1 MSTLAAIPSPS
12 WSSLSIG
19 PLELRAYGL
28 LIAIGVI
35 LAVRRLGIGIEQ
47 LKPGTVDAAPSIGM
61 WGVGA
66 GLIGAR
72 LYHVVT
78 EWDRFADNLS
88 EIPKVWHGGLGIPG
102 GVLLGTVVGVLRARS
117 FGISTADTLHAAAP
131 AIPLAQAVGRWG
143 NWFNQELFGR
153 QTSLPW
159 ALRIDDAH
167 MPVAY
172 ESGTTF
178 HPTFLYESLWTL
190 VLSLCLVRLSAS
202 PRFAGSR
209 LFALYVG
216 GYGLGRLWIEGLR
229 IDDASVL
236 GGLRWNQWVALAAIA
251 GGAFY
256 LILTSSQRSTG
267 EELHVQQT
275 ATNDDR

>member
-1 MSTLAAIPSPS
+1 MFASIPSPS

-19 PLELRAYGL
+19 PIELRVYGF
-28 LIAIGVI
+28 LIAVGVV
-35 LAVRRLGIGIEQ
+35 LAIRRLGSGLERFET
-47 LKPGTVDAAPSIGM
+47 GGSEAAASIGM

-78 EWDRFADNLS
+78 EWDRFSGNLS
-88 EIPKVWHGGLGIPG
+88 EIPKVWQGGLGVPG
-102 GVLLGTVVGVLRARS
+102 GVLLGTIVGVLRARS
-117 FGISTADTLHAAAP
+117 FGISTAETLHAAAP

-153 QTSLPW
+153 PTTLPW
-159 ALRIDDAH
+159 ALRIDDDHLPA
-167 MPVAY
+167 AY

-178 HPTFLYESLWTL
+178 HPTFLYESMWTL
-190 VLSLCLVRLSAS
+190 GLSLWLVRLSGS

-209 LFALYVG
+209 LFALYVS

-229 IDDASVL
+229 IDDASVI
-236 GGLRWNQWVALAAIA
+236 GGLRWNQWVAIAAIV
-251 GGAFY
+251 GGLIY
-256 LILTSSQRSTG
+256 LAVTSSSG
-267 EELHVQQT
+267 DSAEEVDVQQ
-275 ATNDDR
+275 AAINGDR

>member
-1 MSTLAAIPSPS
+1 MSTLAAIPSPP
-12 WSSLSIG
+12 WSSLSLG

-35 LAVRRLGIGIEQ
+35 LAIRRLGVGIDQ
-47 LKPGTVDAAPSIGM
+47 LRPGTAEAAPSIGM

-66 GLIGAR
+66 GLVGAR
-72 LYHVVT
+72 VYHVVT

-131 AIPLAQAVGRWG
+131 AIPLAQGVGRWG

-153 QTSLPW
+153 PTSLPW
-159 ALRIDDAH
+159 ALQIDDAH
-167 MPVAY
+167 LPASF

-190 VLSLCLVRLSAS
+190 ALSVCLVRLSGS
-202 PRFAGSR
+202 PRLVGSR
-209 LFALYVG
+209 LFALYVA

-236 GGLRWNQWVALAAIA
+236 GGLRWNQWVAIAAIL
-251 GGAFY
+251 GGGVF
-256 LILTSSQRSTG
+256 LLLTSSSRTSL
-267 EELHVQQT
+267 EELDVQQT
-275 ATNDDR
+275 SENDDR

>member
-1 MSTLAAIPSPS
+1 MFASIPSPS

-19 PLELRAYGL
+19 PIELRVYGF
-28 LIAIGVI
+28 LIAVGVV
-35 LAVRRLGIGIEQ
+35 LAIRRLGSGLERF
-47 LKPGTVDAAPSIGM
+47 KTGGSEAASSIGM

-78 EWDRFADNLS
+78 EWDRFSGNLS
-88 EIPKVWHGGLGIPG
+88 EIPKVWHGGLGVPG
-102 GVLLGTVVGVLRARS
+102 GVLLGTIVGVLRARS
-117 FGISTADTLHAAAP
+117 FGISTAETLHAAAP

-153 QTSLPW
+153 PTTLPW
-159 ALRIDDAH
+159 ALRIDDDHLPA
-167 MPVAY
+167 AY

-178 HPTFLYESLWTL
+178 HPTFLYESMWTL
-190 VLSLCLVRLSAS
+190 GLSLWLVRLSGS

-209 LFALYVG
+209 LFALYVS

-229 IDDASVL
+229 IDDASVI
-236 GGLRWNQWVALAAIA
+236 GGLRWNQWVAIAAIV
-251 GGAFY
+251 GGLIY
-256 LILTSSQRSTG
+256 LAVTSSSG
-267 EELHVQQT
+267 DSAEEVEVQQ
-275 ATNDDR
+275 AAVNGDR

>member
-1 MSTLAAIPSPS
+1 MYASIPSPS

-19 PLELRAYGL
+19 PIELRVYGF
-28 LIAIGVI
+28 LIAVGVV
-35 LAVRRLGIGIEQ
+35 LAVRRLGIGLERF
-47 LKPGTVDAAPSIGM
+47 KTGGSEAAASIGM

-78 EWDRFADNLS
+78 EWDRFSGNLS
-88 EIPKVWHGGLGIPG
+88 EIPKVWHGGLGVPG
-102 GVLLGTVVGVLRARS
+102 GVLLGTIVGVLRARS
-117 FGISTADTLHAAAP
+117 FGISTAETLHAAAP

-153 QTSLPW
+153 PTTLPW
-159 ALRIDDAH
+159 ALRIDDDHLPA
-167 MPVAY
+167 AY

-178 HPTFLYESLWTL
+178 HPTFLYESMWTL
-190 VLSLCLVRLSAS
+190 GLSLWLVRLSGS

-209 LFALYVG
+209 LFALYVS

-229 IDDASVL
+229 IDDASVI
-236 GGLRWNQWVALAAIA
+236 GGLRWNQWVAIAAIV
-251 GGAFY
+251 GGLIY
-256 LILTSSQRSTG
+256 LAMTSSSG
-267 EELHVQQT
+267 DSAEEVDVQQA
-275 ATNDDR
+275 ATNGDR

>member
-1 MSTLAAIPSPS
+1 MFASIPSPS

-19 PLELRAYGL
+19 PIELRVYGF
-28 LIAIGVI
+28 LIAVGVV
-35 LAVRRLGIGIEQ
+35 LAIRRLGSGLERF
-47 LKPGTVDAAPSIGM
+47 KTGGSEAAASIGM

-78 EWDRFADNLS
+78 EWDRFSGNLS
-88 EIPKVWHGGLGIPG
+88 EIPKVWHGGLGVPG
-102 GVLLGTVVGVLRARS
+102 GVLLGTIVGVLRARS
-117 FGISTADTLHAAAP
+117 FGISTAETLHAAAP

-153 QTSLPW
+153 PTTLPW
-159 ALRIDDAH
+159 ALRIDDDHLPA
-167 MPVAY
+167 AY

-178 HPTFLYESLWTL
+178 HPTFLYESMWTL
-190 VLSLCLVRLSAS
+190 GLSLWLVRLIGS

-209 LFALYVG
+209 LFALYVS

-229 IDDASVL
+229 IDDASVI
-236 GGLRWNQWVALAAIA
+236 GGLRWNQWVAIAAIV
-251 GGAFY
+251 GGLIY
-256 LILTSSQRSTG
+256 LAVTSSSG
-267 EELHVQQT
+267 DSAEEVDVQQ
-275 ATNDDR
+275 AAINGDR

>member
-1 MSTLAAIPSPS
+1 VSTLAAIPSPS

-35 LAVRRLGIGIEQ
+35 LAVRRLGIGITQ

-66 GLIGAR
+66 GLVGAR
-72 LYHVVT
+72 LYHVIT

-153 QTSLPW
+153 PTTLPW

-167 MPVAY
+167 MPAAY

-190 VLSLCLVRLSAS
+190 ALSLCLVRLSTS

-229 IDDASVL
+229 IDDASVI
-236 GGLRWNQWVALAAIA
+236 GGLRWNQWVALAAIV
-251 GGAFY
+251 GGAVY
-256 LILTSSQRSTG
+256 LVLTSSQRSTG
-267 EELHVQQT
+267 EELHRQQT

>member
-1 MSTLAAIPSPS
+1 MFASIPSPS

-19 PLELRAYGL
+19 PIELRVYGF
-28 LIAIGVI
+28 LIAVGVV
-35 LAVRRLGIGIEQ
+35 LAIRRLGSGLERF
-47 LKPGTVDAAPSIGM
+47 KTGGSEAAASIGM

-78 EWDRFADNLS
+78 EWDRFSGNLS
-88 EIPKVWHGGLGIPG
+88 EIPKVWHGGLGVPG
-102 GVLLGTVVGVLRARS
+102 GVLLGTIVGVLRARS
-117 FGISTADTLHAAAP
+117 FGISTAETLHAAAP

-153 QTSLPW
+153 PTTLPW
-159 ALRIDDAH
+159 ALRIDDDHLPA
-167 MPVAY
+167 PY

-178 HPTFLYESLWTL
+178 HPTFLYESMWTL
-190 VLSLCLVRLSAS
+190 GLSLWLVRLSGS

-209 LFALYVG
+209 LFALYVS

-229 IDDASVL
+229 IDDASVI
-236 GGLRWNQWVALAAIA
+236 GGLRWNQWVAIAAIV
-251 GGAFY
+251 GGLIY
-256 LILTSSQRSTG
+256 LAVTSSSG
-267 EELHVQQT
+267 DSAEEVDVQQ
-275 ATNDDR
+275 AAINGDR

>member
-1 MSTLAAIPSPS
+1 MFASIPSPS

-19 PLELRAYGL
+19 PIELRVYGF
-28 LIAIGVI
+28 LIAVGVV
-35 LAVRRLGIGIEQ
+35 LAVRRLGIGLERF
-47 LKPGTVDAAPSIGM
+47 KTGGSEAAASIGM

-78 EWDRFADNLS
+78 EWDRFSGNLS
-88 EIPKVWHGGLGIPG
+88 EIPKVWHGGLGVPG
-102 GVLLGTVVGVLRARS
+102 GVLLGTIVGVLRARS
-117 FGISTADTLHAAAP
+117 FGIATAETLHAAAP

-153 QTSLPW
+153 PTTLPW
-159 ALRIDDAH
+159 ALRVDDDHLPA
-167 MPVAY
+167 AY

-178 HPTFLYESLWTL
+178 HPTFLYESMWTL
-190 VLSLCLVRLSAS
+190 GLSVWLVRLSGS

-209 LFALYVG
+209 LFALYVS

-229 IDDASVL
+229 IDDASVI
-236 GGLRWNQWVALAAIA
+236 GGLRWNQWVAIVAIVGGLIYLAV
-251 GGAFY
+251 
-256 LILTSSQRSTG
+256 TSSSG
-267 EELHVQQT
+267 DSAEEVDVQQ
-275 ATNDDR
+275 AAVNGDR

>member
-1 MSTLAAIPSPS
+1 MYASIPSPS

-19 PLELRAYGL
+19 PIELRVYGF
-28 LIAIGVI
+28 LIAVGVV
-35 LAVRRLGIGIEQ
+35 LAVRRLGIGLERF
-47 LKPGTVDAAPSIGM
+47 KTGGSEAAASIGM

-78 EWDRFADNLS
+78 EWDRFSGNLS
-88 EIPKVWHGGLGIPG
+88 EIPKVWHGGLGVPG
-102 GVLLGTVVGVLRARS
+102 GVLLGTIVGVLRARS
-117 FGISTADTLHAAAP
+117 FGISTAETLHAAAP

-153 QTSLPW
+153 PTTLPW
-159 ALRIDDAH
+159 ALRIDDDHLPA
-167 MPVAY
+167 AY

-178 HPTFLYESLWTL
+178 HPTFLYESMWTL
-190 VLSLCLVRLSAS
+190 GLSLWLVRLSGS

-209 LFALYVG
+209 LFALYVS

-229 IDDASVL
+229 IDDASVI
-236 GGLRWNQWVALAAIA
+236 GGLRWNQWVAIAAIVGGLIYLAAR
-251 GGAFY
+251 
-256 LILTSSQRSTG
+256 SSSG
-267 EELHVQQT
+267 DSAEEVDVQQ
-275 ATNDDR
+275 AAFNRDR

>member
-1 MSTLAAIPSPS
+1 MFASIPSPS

-19 PLELRAYGL
+19 PIELRVYGF
-28 LIAIGVI
+28 LIAVGVV
-35 LAVRRLGIGIEQ
+35 LAVRRLGIGLERF
-47 LKPGTVDAAPSIGM
+47 KTGGSEAAASIGM

-78 EWDRFADNLS
+78 EWDRFSGNLS
-88 EIPKVWHGGLGIPG
+88 EIPKVWNGGLGVPG
-102 GVLLGTVVGVLRARS
+102 GVLLGTIVGVLRARS
-117 FGISTADTLHAAAP
+117 FGISTAETLHAAAP

-153 QTSLPW
+153 PTTLPW
-159 ALRIDDAH
+159 ALRIDDDHLPA
-167 MPVAY
+167 AY

-178 HPTFLYESLWTL
+178 HPTFLYESMWTL
-190 VLSLCLVRLSAS
+190 GLSLWLVRLSGS

-209 LFALYVG
+209 LFALYVS

-229 IDDASVL
+229 IDDASVI
-236 GGLRWNQWVALAAIA
+236 GGLRWNQWVAIVAIVGGLIYLAVTSSSGNSVEEVDVQQAAIN
-251 GGAFY
+251 G
-256 LILTSSQRSTG
+256 
-267 EELHVQQT
+267 
-275 ATNDDR
+275 DR

>member
-1 MSTLAAIPSPS
+1 MFASIPSPS

-19 PLELRAYGL
+19 PIELRVYGF
-28 LIAIGVI
+28 LIAVGVV
-35 LAVRRLGIGIEQ
+35 LAIRRLGSGLERF
-47 LKPGTVDAAPSIGM
+47 KTGGSEAAASIGM

-78 EWDRFADNLS
+78 EWDRFSGNLG
-88 EIPKVWHGGLGIPG
+88 EIPKVWHGGLGVPG
-102 GVLLGTVVGVLRARS
+102 GVLLGTIVGVLRARS
-117 FGISTADTLHAAAP
+117 FGISTAETLHAAAP

-153 QTSLPW
+153 PTTLPW
-159 ALRIDDAH
+159 ALRIDDDHLPA
-167 MPVAY
+167 AY

-178 HPTFLYESLWTL
+178 HPTFLYESMWTL
-190 VLSLCLVRLSAS
+190 GLSLWLVRLSGS

-209 LFALYVG
+209 LFALYVS

-229 IDDASVL
+229 IDDASVI
-236 GGLRWNQWVALAAIA
+236 GGLRWNQWVAIAAIV
-251 GGAFY
+251 GGLIY
-256 LILTSSQRSTG
+256 LAVTSSSG
-267 EELHVQQT
+267 DSAEEVDVQQ
-275 ATNDDR
+275 AAINGDR